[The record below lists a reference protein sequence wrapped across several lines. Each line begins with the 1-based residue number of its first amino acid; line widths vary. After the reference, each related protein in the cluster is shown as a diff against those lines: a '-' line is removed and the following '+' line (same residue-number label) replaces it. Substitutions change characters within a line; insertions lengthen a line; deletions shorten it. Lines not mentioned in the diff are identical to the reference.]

1 MIKAVGLTIVFLCT
15 WCESRGQS
23 RTTLFKNFIVIDG
36 SGRPGTLQ
44 DVRIQG
50 DRISLIGTLIA
61 QPGEQV
67 IDGLSQYVLAPGF
80 IDTHSH
86 HSRNLDDSSQF
97 SSFLCQGIT
106 TLVVG
111 QDGSSYLPL
120 QSYFQDRLKIGLP
133 VNLASYTGHN
143 TMRYQI
149 LGKEANRLAT
159 KAEVKAMKKLL
170 RADIKAG
177 SLGLSTGLEYDPGI
191 FSSKRREVAHSL

>member
-67 IDGLSQYVLAPGF
+67 IDGLSQYVLAPG
-80 IDTHSH
+80 
-86 HSRNLDDSSQF
+86 
-97 SSFLCQGIT
+97 
-106 TLVVG
+106 V
-111 QDGSSYLPL
+111 Y
-120 QSYFQDRLKIGLP
+120 
-133 VNLASYTGHN
+133 
-143 TMRYQI
+143 
-149 LGKEANRLAT
+149 
-159 KAEVKAMKKLL
+159 
-170 RADIKAG
+170 
-177 SLGLSTGLEYDPGI
+177 
-191 FSSKRREVAHSL
+191 